1 MYWIEKFREGN
12 LPFYLKISLTTN
24 LILLTE
30 NFGAIILVLIILS
43 KYQLFII
50 VKTTQINTFYLLV
63 YSLFNIAIIIFLEYF
78 RKEKIL
84 FQEKKKFTIFITHIL
99 ILITILLI
107 SIIFPSLFNDPKK
120 YDSNSNI
127 LPKRNIIILIVILFL
142 ILFTWIINII
152 VFQSFKYFNE
162 GNNND
167 DYDCK
172 SNDSISTNQDDEIH
186 DEDSNMSLDEFN
198 NNTKVYLEECIIK
211 EISHL
216 LIDSET
222 QTEEI

>member
-1 MYWIEKFREGN
+1 MNWIEKFREGN

-24 LILLTE
+24 LILLIE
-30 NFGAIILVLIILS
+30 NLGMIILVFIILS
-43 KYQLFII
+43 KKQLFII
-50 VKTTQINTFYLLV
+50 IENTKINSFYLLL
-63 YSLFNIAIIIFLEYF
+63 YSLFNITIIIFLEYF

-84 FQEKKKFTIFITHIL
+84 FQEKKNFTIYITHIL
-99 ILITILLI
+99 ILICILLI
-107 SIIFPSLFNDPKK
+107 SIIFPSLFNEPKK
-120 YDSNSNI
+120 YDANTNI

-152 VFQSFKYFNE
+152 VFQSFKYFSE
-162 GNNND
+162 ENNND

-172 SNDSISTNQDDEIH
+172 SNNSISTNQGDETN
-186 DEDSNMSLDEFN
+186 DEDSNMYIDEFN
-198 NNTKVYLEECIIK
+198 NITKVYFEECIIE

>member
-1 MYWIEKFREGN
+1 M
-12 LPFYLKISLTTN
+12 
-24 LILLTE
+24 
-30 NFGAIILVLIILS
+30 IILVFIILS
-43 KYQLFII
+43 KKQLFII
-50 VKTTQINTFYLLV
+50 IENTKINSFYLLL
-63 YSLFNIAIIIFLEYF
+63 YSLFNITIIIFLEYF

-84 FQEKKKFTIFITHIL
+84 FQEKKNFTIYITHIL
-99 ILITILLI
+99 NLICILLI
-107 SIIFPSLFNDPKK
+107 SIIFPSLFNEPKK
-120 YDSNSNI
+120 YDANTNI

-152 VFQSFKYFNE
+152 VFQSFKYFSE
-162 GNNND
+162 ENNND

-172 SNDSISTNQDDEIH
+172 SNNSISTNQGDETN
-186 DEDSNMSLDEFN
+186 DEDFNMCIDEFN
-198 NNTKVYLEECIIK
+198 NITKIYLEECIIE